1 MRHPLAREGILSFDI
16 PVNTGFGNPVLNA
29 TLQLVYDMLSLSI
42 TTGPNFHGL
51 RALVWNWK
59 TGRLVFVCLI
69 LYSLVNYLK
78 FCLGFVG

>member
-1 MRHPLAREGILSFDI
+1 MPHPLAREGILSFDI
-16 PVNTGFGNPVLNA
+16 PVDAGLGNPIFNA
-29 TLQLVYDMLSLSI
+29 TLQLAYEMLSLSI

-69 LYSLVNYLK
+69 FCSFTSYLN
-78 FCLGFVG
+78 FA